1 MRRAIERHDDEERAA
16 IQGIVEQL
24 PEDHP
29 AREAYKAGADAI
41 RLTHLVGRE
50 DLVEKLT
57 QAWLDWYARMLRRQ
71 GNRPRLMT

>member
-1 MRRAIERHDDEERAA
+1 MPRAVEGHDDEERAA
-16 IQGIVEQL
+16 IQAIVEEL

-41 RLTHLVGRE
+41 RLTYLVGRE
-50 DLVEKLT
+50 DLVEKLM

-71 GNRPRLMT
+71 GNHPRLMT